1 MDAIGTT
8 IAADVASH
16 PEKSHEEAFAE
27 LCEMA
32 RRSDLP
38 AETLARQALRVTEG
52 ADWRVAR
59 AAMEALL
66 RRLDF
71 ATRDDLRIDRRP
83 AAIFGEYRTRSRD
96 RASTRPYRT
105 VLLGVD
111 PPSGSCDC
119 PDFLRG
125 SLGLCKHLLVVLSDL
140 HAKPRK
146 LAAALRTQSDA
157 PKPILAWDPVRPL
170 LGAGDWLDG
179 VRLVGKNKPPTLR
192 RRFDSRGTLKDAFS
206 GHPARGK
213 LIDELEAI
221 ARRDRHA
228 PALAA
233 MLQHERERLARVDAG
248 IDLAANDL
256 RGVKRKLYRYQ
267 VDGVRRFLANGRLLL
282 ADDMGLGKTTQ
293 AIAACHVLFAKGRV
307 HRGLVVVPASL
318 KSQWLREWHDT
329 TDTPAAVVDGNPAER
344 AKQYRGLRSGFLI
357 VNYEQLLRDL
367 DRIHAL
373 APDIVVLDE
382 AQRIKNWQTK
392 TAVYVKSL
400 CPRYRLVL
408 TGTPMENRLGELASI
423 FDWVDDFALEPKW
436 RLAPWHTLSE
446 GDAAGGRHGA
456 RNLDTLRARLAPAML
471 RRVRQDVLKQLPP
484 RTDTRVPVELTPQ
497 QLDAHTDLDRPIAE
511 LISKS
516 KRRPL
521 TQPEFLQLMS
531 LFTMQRIICNGLAQ
545 KSFDE
550 MWPDCE
556 GKPPTPARLEGLFAP
571 KLGELRRLVA
581 DLVVAQE
588 RKVVVFSQWRRMLRL
603 AGWAI
608 SDVLGEAGLA
618 AVYFT
623 GAESQRQRQASV
635 VTFHDDP
642 RVRVM
647 FLSDAG
653 GVGLNLQR
661 AASACVNIE
670 LPWNPAVLEQRIGR
684 IYRLGQNLPIDV
696 YNLVSEQG
704 IESRIATLVGD
715 KRALF
720 MGLFD
725 GTSNE
730 VRFEAD
736 GAIAQ
741 IARLIEPAELPDI
754 AAAAGAAED
763 EAPQSIYNMGGV
775 RDRDLDALADAAPAA
790 DASVRLAPSNGN
802 ALAAPA
808 PADMSKLIS
817 SLSVRKTDSGGL
829 AIEAPPEAAAALA
842 TLFGKM
848 AELLA
853 AQQPR

>member
-1 MDAIGTT
+1 MDAHSAIGATH
-8 IAADVASH
+8 AGDH

-32 RRSDLP
+32 RRAPLP
-38 AETLARQALRVTEG
+38 AELLARQALRVTEG

-66 RRLDF
+66 RRMDF
-71 ATRDDLRIDRRP
+71 ATRDDLRIERRP
-83 AAIFGEYRTRSRD
+83 TAIFGEYRTRSRGVG
-96 RASTRPYRT
+96 STRPYRT

-111 PPSGSCDC
+111 PPAGSCDC

-125 SLGLCKHLLVVLSDL
+125 SLGLCKHLLVVLRDL

-146 LAAALRTQSDA
+146 LAAALRKQSAA
-157 PKPILAWDPVRPL
+157 PKSILAWDPIRPL
-170 LGAGDWLDG
+170 LGAGDWLDR
-179 VRLVGKNKPPTLR
+179 VRLTSKDAPPALR
-192 RRFDSRGTLKDAFS
+192 RRFDSRGKLRDACY
-206 GHPARGK
+206 GRHPERGK
-213 LIDELEAI
+213 LVDELRAI

-233 MLQHERERLARVDAG
+233 MLQDEHERLERAAAG
-248 IDLAANDL
+248 IDLASRDL
-256 RGVKRKLYRYQ
+256 RGIKRKLYRYQ
-267 VDGVRRFLANGRLLL
+267 IDGLRQFLATGRLLL

-293 AIAACHVLFAKGRV
+293 AIAACHVLFDKGRV
-307 HRGLVVVPASL
+307 RRGIVVAPASL
-318 KSQWLREWHDT
+318 KSQWLREWRET
-329 TDTPAAVVDGNPAER
+329 TDAPVEVVDGNPAER

-373 APDIVVLDE
+373 APDLVVLDE
-382 AQRIKNWQTK
+382 AQRIKNWATK

-400 CPRYRLVL
+400 RPRYRLVL
-408 TGTPMENRLGELASI
+408 TGTPMENRLDEIASI

-436 RLAPWHTLSE
+436 RLAPWHTLCES
-446 GDAAGGRHGA
+446 DAAGGRHGA

-497 QLDAHTDLDRPIAE
+497 QLDAHGELDQPIAE
-511 LISKS
+511 LIAKS
-516 KRRPL
+516 QKRPL
-521 TQPEFLQLMS
+521 RQAEFLQLMS
-531 LFTMQRIICNGLAQ
+531 LMTVQRIICNGLAQ
-545 KSFDE
+545 KHFDA

-556 GKPPTPARLEGLFAP
+556 GKRPTPARLEGLLSP
-571 KLGELRRLVA
+571 KLAELRRLVA
-581 DLVVAQE
+581 DLAVAQE

-603 AGWAI
+603 ADWAI
-608 SDVLGEAGLA
+608 SDVLGDAGLS
-618 AVYFT
+618 AVFFT

-635 VTFHDDP
+635 VAFHDDP

-661 AASACVNIE
+661 AASACVNVE

-684 IYRLGQNLPIDV
+684 IYRLGQRRPIDV

-704 IESRIATLVGD
+704 IESRIAQLVGD

-720 MGLFD
+720 TGLFD

-730 VRFEAD
+730 VRFEAA
-736 GAIAQ
+736 GSVVKQ
-741 IARLIEPAELPDI
+741 IARLVEAAALPDLPPAANDADDEEPA
-754 AAAAGAAED
+754 
-763 EAPQSIYNMGGV
+763 SGV
-775 RDRDLDALADAAPAA
+775 RARDLDVLADATEPAPSPIEPPAA
-790 DASVRLAPSNGN
+790 VDSAHAG
-802 ALAAPA
+802 ALAT
-808 PADMSKLIS
+808 PADVTKLIS
-817 SLSVRKTDSGGL
+817 ALTVRRTDAGGL

-853 AQQPR
+853 AQAR